1 MSEWML
7 GGPGRRQQP
16 DEEGYDVMQVCLN
29 GHQITDVA
37 ELLPHHRKQF
47 CPACGEKTV
56 DACPECKAP
65 IQGHLKGI
73 ISKPVEVPNNCP
85 NCGTA
90 YPWRQEAIANAVEVV
105 QMEMDAADAASVP
118 DLVKMVTIEAPR
130 TQVAA
135 LKLKKL
141 IGKLGKP
148 AYDISIHVLS
158 DLLSETAKKTFGM
171 KP

>member
-1 MSEWML
+1 MSGWKV
-7 GGPGRRQQP
+7 GGGWRGPP
-16 DEEGYDVMQVCLN
+16 GYDVMQVCLN

-37 ELLPHHRKQF
+37 ETFPHHRKQF
-47 CPACGEKTV
+47 CDACGERAI
-56 DACPECKAP
+56 DACPECNAP
-65 IQGHLKGI
+65 IQGHLKGVL
-73 ISKPVEVPNNCP
+73 SLQSADVPNNCP

-90 YPWRQEAIANAVEVV
+90 YPWRQGAIANAIEVL
-105 QMEMDAADAASVP
+105 QMEMDATDAASVP
-118 DLVKMVTIEAPR
+118 DLLQMVTIEAPR

-141 IGKLGKP
+141 LGKLGKP

-158 DLLSETAKKTFGM
+158 DLMSETAKKTFGM